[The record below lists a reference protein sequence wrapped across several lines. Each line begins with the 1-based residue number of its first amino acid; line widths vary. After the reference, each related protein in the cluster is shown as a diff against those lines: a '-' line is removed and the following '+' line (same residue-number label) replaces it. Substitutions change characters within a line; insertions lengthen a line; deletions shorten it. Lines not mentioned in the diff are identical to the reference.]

1 MACEYRRRI
10 ILSWIKTLNCSL
22 SIAVK
27 ILGQNIKFVLQM
39 RINKWLLISIKILKS
54 HNYPHIGHIL
64 LIKCKMILVQRLGTL
79 NSSIGQRKNSQLPSL
94 LAAAWNIRARRALL
108 HYISGYGGESEGNL
122 SFEFTDSW
130 PKNPCK
136 KDKQHWECLSWIVCE
151 ILRVIYSP

>member
-1 MACEYRRRI
+1 MRLTSFFAHKMACEYRRRI

-94 LAAAWNIRARRALL
+94 LAAAWNIRARRARARRALL

-122 SFEFTDSW
+122 SFEFTDS
-130 PKNPCK
+130 
-136 KDKQHWECLSWIVCE
+136 
-151 ILRVIYSP
+151 